1 MWILS
6 ISQRLGPAPDDTR
19 RLLQNRLLFF
29 RMPRQIRTD
38 QMVVMGRMPKD
49 FRGQFSPCSQS
60 RIPRRFHFLLH
71 QPVVGRIGHH
81 RYRLMILRRTPQHTR
96 STDIDIFDRL
106 LRRAV
111 GPRHRLLK
119 RIKIHHHQ
127 IDRRNLVLCRLL
139 TMCRQIPSLQKP
151 SVHLGMQRLHPSIH
165 HFWETSVV
173 AQLHHLHPCVP
184 QSFSRSPGRNQLHP
198 FSRQEFGELQQ
209 PRLVRNRK

>member
-1 MWILS
+1 MLQNRQSRQGFLKFGNQPRGRTQIQNIVIGKLLPVQLLEGFQESPVESCFLMWILS

-38 QMVVMGRMPKD
+38 QMIVMGRVPKD
-49 FRGQFSPCSQS
+49 FRGQFSSCSQS
-60 RIPRRFHFLLH
+60 RIPRHFHFLLH

-81 RYRLMILRRTPQHTR
+81 RYRLMILRRAPQHTR

-106 LRRAV
+106 LRGAV

-127 IDRRNLVLCRLL
+127 IDRRNLVLCRLF
-139 TMCRQIPSLQKP
+139 TMCRQIPSLQK
-151 SVHLGMQRLHPSIH
+151 SSMHLGM
-165 HFWETSVV
+165 
-173 AQLHHLHPCVP
+173 
-184 QSFSRSPGRNQLHP
+184 
-198 FSRQEFGELQQ
+198 
-209 PRLVRNRK
+209 